1 MRAYLKELESNV
13 DEKLITKRPIR
24 IGVLA
29 INAQNFE
36 DDDKPK
42 NKSDSKRIGNII
54 NEYISGDSLDV
65 IAIGM
70 TFGSQFT
77 TEKDDGPQDPASA
90 YDKGR
95 DKSRFI

>member
-1 MRAYLKELESNV
+1 MVNK
-13 DEKLITKRPIR
+13 KRVR

-36 DDDKPK
+36 DEDDQDKA
-42 NKSDSKRIGNII
+42 KSDSKRIGNII

-70 TFGSQFT
+70 TFGGQFAS
-77 TEKDDGPQDPASA
+77 EKDDGAF
-90 YDKGR
+90 DKGR
-95 DKSRFI
+95 DKSKFIKEMLDDFNSLMGG